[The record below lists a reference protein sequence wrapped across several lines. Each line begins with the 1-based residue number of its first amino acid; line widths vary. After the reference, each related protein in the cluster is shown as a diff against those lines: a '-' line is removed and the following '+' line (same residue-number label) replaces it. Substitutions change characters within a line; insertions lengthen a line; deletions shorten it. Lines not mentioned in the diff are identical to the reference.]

1 MKYKRLGD
9 MLLSVDL
16 ITEEQLNEALA
27 KQKESKD
34 RLGMVLVDN
43 GYITDSQ
50 LIETLRMQLGIDFI
64 DLTKVDIP

>member
-1 MKYKRLGD
+1 

-34 RLGMVLVDN
+34 RLGKVLVDN
-43 GYITDSQ
+43 GYITE
-50 LIETLRMQLGIDFI
+50 L
-64 DLTKVDIP
+64 